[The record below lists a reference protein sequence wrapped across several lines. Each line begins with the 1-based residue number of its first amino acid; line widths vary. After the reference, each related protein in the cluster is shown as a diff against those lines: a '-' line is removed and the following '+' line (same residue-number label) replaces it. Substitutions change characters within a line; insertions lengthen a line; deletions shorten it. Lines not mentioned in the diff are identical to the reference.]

1 MTEIKELIT
10 NICDEIEDAEKYVD
24 LALQYKD
31 FDRSLADT
39 YLTLSNQELG
49 HADMLHGQSVRLIR
63 EYVGNDS
70 EVVKIVWDY
79 EHQKFV
85 EQKAKVRTKIDMCR

>member
-49 HADMLHGQSVRLIR
+49 HADMLHAQAVRLIR
-63 EYVGNDS
+63 EYVGK
-70 EVVKIVWDY
+70 EPEGMKAVWDY

-85 EQKAKVRTKIDMCR
+85 EHKAKVKTKIDMCR